1 MATGRT
7 WALLSMG
14 VLMLSWSASAAPIAS
29 GDLILYANDFF
40 SSAGPPDTYHLG
52 GSGDF
57 KGFFYAPFAP
67 SDLAFDGAGGVL
79 FGSNS
84 SNLLV
89 KTDTRGGLLD
99 LIATPVPRIDGVG
112 RLGDGSLIVSSGNLL
127 YELDERGGFRDLI
140 FAPVAIGALGV
151 DPLDRVVFLSP
162 GDFFSSFSIS
172 FLDLADRSITS
183 FPTTLTSASG
193 IDVSESGEILV
204 AGSKNF
210 SFGSQSVFRFDLS
223 GNELGVILGPANVS
237 AVAIAN
243 LPEPSTAVLLG
254 GALAALG
261 GARRRS

>member
-1 MATGRT
+1 MATRRA
-7 WALLSMG
+7 WSLLSMG

-29 GDLILYANDFF
+29 GDLILYATDFF
-40 SSAGPPDTYHLG
+40 SSAGPPDTYHLD

-67 SDLAFDGAGGVL
+67 SDLAFDGAEGIL
-79 FGSNS
+79 FGSSS

-127 YELDERGGFRDLI
+127 YQLDERGGFLDLI

-151 DPLDRVVFLSP
+151 DPLDRVVFLSS
-162 GDFFSSFSIS
+162 GDFFSNFSIS

-183 FPTTLTSASG
+183 IPTALTSASG

-204 AGSKNF
+204 AGSKDF
-210 SFGSQSVFRFDLS
+210 FFSQSVFRFDLS
-223 GNELGVILGPANVS
+223 GNELGAILGPANVS
-237 AVAIAN
+237 AVAITS